1 MKLILAVAM
10 GGAIGAVGRHLVA
23 GQVMRLAGG
32 GFPFGTMT
40 VNILGSFILG
50 VLVELMAV
58 KWSVGQELRG
68 FIVVGVLGGFT
79 TFSAFSLDAVL
90 LYERGNLAGSAAYV
104 LVTVIASLGG
114 MFAGLAL
121 CRQVVA

>member
-68 FIVVGVLGGFT
+68 FIVVGMLGGFT

-90 LYERGNLAGSAAYV
+90 LYERGNLAGAAAYV
-104 LVTVIASLGG
+104 LATVIASLGG
-114 MFAGLAL
+114 MFAGLAV
-121 CRQVVA
+121 CRQVIA

>member
-90 LYERGNLAGSAAYV
+90 LYERGNLAGAAAYV
-104 LVTVIASLGG
+104 LVTVTASLGG